1 LQFCNIAVTLVLY
14 FSGLINESLE
24 MMITRNAIHILIV
37 DDEEDICEILKF
49 NLESEG
55 FNVDTVTSAEEALQ
69 KKLEKYQLFLLDVM
83 MKGMSGYRLADEIR
97 KRRKLESPIFFITAK
112 NTENDK
118 LTGFSVGADDYITKP
133 FSIKEV
139 VARIKAA
146 LKRTDGI
153 HESITEVATI
163 KIGEIE
169 LDVEKK
175 CLIVE
180 GAKEDL
186 TPIEFQLMQV
196 LMKSPGR
203 IFGREQL
210 LNQIW
215 RDVNVTDRT
224 VDVHIT
230 RLRKKLGNYGTSL
243 ITRKGYGYCFKID

>member
-1 LQFCNIAVTLVLY
+1 MTSSNL
-14 FSGLINESLE
+14 
-24 MMITRNAIHILIV
+24 IHILVV

-55 FNVDTVTSAEEALQ
+55 FQVDAVTSSEEAMK

-97 KRRKLESPIFFITAK
+97 KRRKLGAPIFFITAK

-139 VARIKAA
+139 VARIKAVLRRSDSA
-146 LKRTDGI
+146 NEMDPEAAK
-153 HESITEVATI
+153 ITIA
-163 KIGEIE
+163 GIE
-169 LDVEKK
+169 LDLEKK
-175 CLIVE
+175 RLTVDHV
-180 GAKEDL
+180 KEDL
-186 TPIEFQLMQV
+186 TPIEFQILQM
-196 LMKSPGR
+196 LIKNPGR
-203 IFGREQL
+203 IFGREQFL
-210 LNQIW
+210 DHIW

-230 RLRKKLGNYGTSL
+230 RLRKKLGKYGSYL
-243 ITRKGYGYCFKID
+243 VTRKGYGYCFETD

>member
-1 LQFCNIAVTLVLY
+1 MNSY
-14 FSGLINESLE
+14 
-24 MMITRNAIHILIV
+24 NAIHILVV

-55 FNVDTVTSAEEALQ
+55 YNVDTVNSAEEAMQ
-69 KKLEKYQLFLLDVM
+69 KKLDKYHLFLLDIM

-97 KRRKLESPIFFITAK
+97 NKKKLEALIFFITAK

-139 VARIKAA
+139 VARIKAV
-146 LKRTDGI
+146 LRRSDHTGDI
-153 HESITEVATI
+153 SSEPATI
-163 KIGEIE
+163 KMAGIE
-169 LDVEKK
+169 LDIDKK
-175 CLIVE
+175 RLIVD

-186 TPIEFQLMQV
+186 TPIEFQLLHI
-196 LMKSPGR
+196 LMKNPGR
-203 IFGREQL
+203 IFGREQFL
-210 LNQIW
+210 DYIW

-230 RLRKKLGNYGTSL
+230 RLRKKLGKYGRFL
-243 ITRKGYGYCFKID
+243 ITRKGYGYCLEMD